1 MDIFERLE
9 HIERLDREEA
19 PAEVLLPEI
28 RALLVE
34 AEAWVRSEA
43 RENERAEAAVQ
54 ALRTALESGEET
66 ALAAERTLV
75 A

>member
-1 MDIFERLE
+1 MDILERLE
-9 HIERLDREEA
+9 QIERLGREEA

-28 RALLVE
+28 RALLAE
-34 AEAWVRSEA
+34 AEVWVRSEA
-43 RENERAEAAVQ
+43 RSDERAEAAVQ
-54 ALRTALESGEET
+54 ALRTALESGEAS